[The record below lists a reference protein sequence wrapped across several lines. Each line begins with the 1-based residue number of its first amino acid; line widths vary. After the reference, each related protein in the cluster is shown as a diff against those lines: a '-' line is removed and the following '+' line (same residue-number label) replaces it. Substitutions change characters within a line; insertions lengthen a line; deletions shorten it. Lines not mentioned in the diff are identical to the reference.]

1 MAKFIEEDMEER
13 PKELNKAEFMEV
25 NVSAVRDILNPL
37 VHMAEFDPEEDLS
50 ELIEKPYADLIMLE
64 LFKTDQVAEDTFRD
78 AMKVSVFFFLHSDP
92 NAIKIKK

>member
-25 NVSAVRDILNPL
+25 NVSAVRGILTPL

-64 LFKTDQVAEDTFRD
+64 LFKTDQVAEDSFRD
-78 AMKVSVFFFLHSDP
+78 AMKVSVFFFISYC
-92 NAIKIKK
+92 IWI

>member
-25 NVSAVRDILNPL
+25 NVSAVRGILTPL

-50 ELIEKPYADLIMLE
+50 DLIES
-64 LFKTDQVAEDTFRD
+64 
-78 AMKVSVFFFLHSDP
+78 AMQT
-92 NAIKIKK
+92 